1 VWPAHAHE
9 VSYLA
14 KSKSSRPAQRRA
26 GQHSNTTAG
35 GRARGRGGSRREFPT
50 LAAVAAAAVLIAA
63 LIIGGVYFKMNYK
76 PPPPTYNSIDGVSC
90 VATNPTAVQTHV
102 NLQILYQETPVAVPA
117 NIGVKSDCSYWL
129 HTSDDS
135 GVIDIT
141 LPESQKHQ
149 TYTLSTFFN
158 IWGQPISKHQVA
170 TLKTSNSVQMKVW
183 VDGSPYHGNPA
194 DIPLT
199 SHRIIVIQFG
209 PPFQDPP
216 PSFTWDTKTYPH

>member
-1 VWPAHAHE
+1 MAGARHE

-14 KSKSSRPAQRRA
+14 KSKSSRTAQRRA
-26 GQHSNTTAG
+26 GQHPSKTAG
-35 GRARGRGGSRREFPT
+35 GRARGRGGSRQEFPI

-63 LIIGGVYFKMNYK
+63 LVIGGIYFKMNYK
-76 PPPPTYNSIDGVSC
+76 PPPPSYSAIDGVSC
-90 VATNPTAVQTHV
+90 VPTNPTAVRIHA

-117 NIGVKSDCSYWL
+117 KIGVKGDCTYWL

-135 GVIDIT
+135 GVIAIT
-141 LPESQKHQ
+141 LPESQKHH
-149 TYTLSTFFN
+149 TYTLGTFFN

-170 TLKTSNSVQMKVW
+170 TLKTSDSVQMKVW
-183 VDGSPYHGNPA
+183 VDGKPYHGNPA

-199 SHRIIVIQFG
+199 SHRNIVIQFG

-216 PSFTWDTKTYPH
+216 PSFTWDDKTYPH